1 MKTLT
6 LTLPDSV
13 DVEKGDVLMMI
24 AARLYDRGILSQG
37 QAAELAGVTKRQ
49 FIEELGSYG
58 VSVFNY
64 PASEIARDVKNA

>member
-24 AARLYDRGILSQG
+24 AARLYERGVLSQG
-37 QAAELAGVTKRQ
+37 QAAELAGVSKRQ